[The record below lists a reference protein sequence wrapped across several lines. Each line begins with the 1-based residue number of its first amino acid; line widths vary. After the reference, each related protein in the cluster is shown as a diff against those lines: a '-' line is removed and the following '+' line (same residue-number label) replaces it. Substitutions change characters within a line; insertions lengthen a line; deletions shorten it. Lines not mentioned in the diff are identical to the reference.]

1 MTNPI
6 YWPGTTIVRSTCNA
20 FCLSPEARVDTAA
33 LQKTENLRAGST
45 KGVMT
50 RRGFQCGDTKVSRL
64 RATLVDGPKTAAQ
77 MSVAIGIPLKTIPA
91 FLQHDRKV
99 GAVVMLGDRQPYRY
113 ALKVGSSNPRGAQ

>member
-33 LQKTENLRAGST
+33 LQKTENLRAGSA

-50 RRGFQCGDTKVSRL
+50 RQERKTARGPQVDGKSAKL
-64 RATLVDGPKTAAQ
+64 RALLVNGPMSTAQLAAA
-77 MSVAIGIPLKTIPA
+77 SGISNKIVPA
-91 FLQHDRKV
+91 LLQHDLRYKN
-99 GAVVMLGDRQPYRY
+99 VVQLREARPYRY
-113 ALKVGSSNPRGAQ
+113 ALKAGA